1 VTITVPLAGPIRAV
15 LFDCDGVLADSE
27 GLVNRHPLHAQP

>member
-1 VTITVPLAGPIRAV
+1 MTRHAFSAV

-27 GLVNRHPLHAQP
+27 LIANRIVAE